1 MTLQLTPTQ
10 AQTIID
16 CLRQGQKKLESIVA
30 ANCFILTPKQR
41 TELID
46 KAAEIDE
53 LTRFIKESKN
63 IQEI

>member
-16 CLRQGQKKLESIVA
+16 CLQQGQKKLESIA
-30 ANCFILTPKQR
+30 ATNCYLLTPKQR
-41 TELID
+41 TEMID

-63 IQEI
+63 NQEL